1 MKPTFGAILILAT
14 AVASCGP
21 SIDSARFDG
30 APRPQ
35 PRTAEVQIFSAKLP
49 ECPFEEL
56 GIVTG
61 KRKVVWT
68 SLDEVLDALR
78 VRAREMGG
86 DAIVRLGAAEAVS
99 AGMYPNGTSVNTS
112 PSLSGTVIR
121 FTDPGC
127 VR

>member
-1 MKPTFGAILILAT
+1 VVSAAAALLLAGS
-14 AVASCGP
+14 AAGCGP
-21 SIDSARFDG
+21 SIDSARFNG

-49 ECPFEEL
+49 ECAFEEL

-61 KRKVVWT
+61 KRRVSWT
-68 SLDEVLDALR
+68 SLDEVLEALR

-86 DAIVRLGAAEAVS
+86 DAIVRLGASEAVE
-99 AGMYPNGTSVNTS
+99 AGVYQGGANVGTV

-121 FTDPGC
+121 FSNPGC
-127 VR
+127 VH